1 MKEMPFGNL
10 PEVAEI
16 LAAEY
21 SAVVHDLLSSI
32 PYDETVRELV
42 TESAVALASS
52 SAEPGPVL
60 VRRLASAL
68 VGNPASVQAGGPPL
82 TPEEKARWDRC
93 LLADA
98 A

>member
-1 MKEMPFGNL
+1 MKEIPFDNL
-10 PEVAEI
+10 PEVADI

-32 PYDETVRELV
+32 ADDETIRELV

-52 SAEPGPVL
+52 AAEPGPGL
-60 VRRLASAL
+60 VRRLAATL
-68 VGNPASVQAGGPPL
+68 VGNADSVQAGGPPL

-93 LLADA
+93 LLANA